1 MRSGFWRE
9 STEANNWGACKTRNP
24 RSACLWPGEL
34 AQSAVGANS
43 VASRAYVARLPPR
56 CWSIRGA
63 RAAREEARAGARGDH
78 LGRLGPLAWSS
89 RRAIPWGG
97 ARNATA
103 WKTVACQP
111 GGNVASAGG
120 ASASPAN
127 GLRRCCWNASTS
139 RWPCLHRGWSTVRDA
154 WPWRCAEETSIPRW
168 ALPPARWQHGSAR
181 ALRQRG
187 QALRSGLSQHLGCCT
202 QRCRA
207 AGEPR
212 AVGLGELR
220 EILFAV

>member
-63 RAAREEARAGARGDH
+63 RAAREEARASARGDH

-97 ARNATA
+97 HATRLRGRLWRVSLA
-103 WKTVACQP
+103 ETSPALAAPPLHRQTACDGVAGTRPRPAGRVCTGAGRPCATP
-111 GGNVASAGG
+111 GRGG
-120 ASASPAN
+120 APRRPASRGGRSRQRAGNTGAREPSVSGA
-127 GLRRCCWNASTS
+127 RRC
-139 RWPCLHRGWSTVRDA
+139 G
-154 WPWRCAEETSIPRW
+154 
-168 ALPPARWQHGSAR
+168 
-181 ALRQRG
+181 
-187 QALRSGLSQHLGCCT
+187 
-202 QRCRA
+202 A
-207 AGEPR
+207 A
-212 AVGLGELR
+212 
-220 EILFAV
+220 